1 MKRNP
6 LVPIICRAKR
16 FVRNF
21 KPEIRVKTVGEIG
34 VYPDKG
40 AEKPVA
46 SLKLNR
52 DYAVPLL
59 KAVAVILAIV
69 AIVKLLDD

>member
-6 LVPIICRAKR
+6 LVPYFCRAKR

-21 KPEIRVKTVGEIG
+21 KPELRVKTVGEIG
-34 VYPDKG
+34 VYPEKG

-46 SLKLNR
+46 SLKLDR

-59 KAVAVILAIV
+59 KAAAVVLTVV
-69 AIVKLLDD
+69 AIAKLLDD